1 MSINFSVR
9 AACRTAIVAALLA
22 PIGALAQQA
31 PAPTAPTGA
40 DALEEVVITAIIDS
54 AKRSA
59 DQQKN
64 ASGVT
69 NVVAADAIGRF
80 PDPNIAEALQRVVG
94 VAISR
99 DQGEGRYINVRGG
112 PSEFSAVT
120 IDGVTIAAPDPT
132 TRAIDLD
139 TVPSDIV
146 SSLEITKTLRPDQD
160 ADSITG
166 AVNIKTQSPFD
177 YKGFRARG
185 SFGGSYNEFG
195 GTHDKRGSF
204 TVSDIW
210 DGDQRF
216 GLLLSGSY
224 SETDRQVDNIE
235 TAWARLNRPEGGQV
249 FGAVETLF
257 KDYDTQRERMA
268 LTGAAEMRTDDG
280 GRLFARGTW
289 SRFTDDEYRNQL
301 LVLWSEGRLL
311 PGATDER
318 AAFTGIRVGK
328 QIRHRTVLNEIVT
341 GAIGGSKDFDT
352 WTLDGAVSI
361 ASTEQTYPRR
371 DELL

>member
-1 MSINFSVR
+1 MSINSGVH

-31 PAPTAPTGA
+31 PAATAPTDA
-40 DALEEVVITAIIDS
+40 DVLQEVVITAIIDS
-54 AKRSA
+54 ARRAA

-120 IDGVTIAAPDPT
+120 IDGVSISAVDPE

-139 TVPSDIV
+139 TIPSDIV

-216 GLLLSGSY
+216 GLLFSGSY

-235 TAWARLNRPEGGQV
+235 TVWARLDRPEGGQV
-249 FGAVETLF
+249 FGAE
-257 KDYDTQRERMA
+257 
-268 LTGAAEMRTDDG
+268 
-280 GRLFARGTW
+280 
-289 SRFTDDEYRNQL
+289 
-301 LVLWSEGRLL
+301 
-311 PGATDER
+311 
-318 AAFTGIRVGK
+318 
-328 QIRHRTVLNEIVT
+328 
-341 GAIGGSKDFDT
+341 
-352 WTLDGAVSI
+352 
-361 ASTEQTYPRR
+361 
-371 DELL
+371 